1 MKPTETHNTPMPHA
15 DIQRNGSCHPSL
27 LSTQDED
34 AHGRTEYPFP
44 DKHTVSNLI
53 SWASKTLHDH
63 DIDSPRL
70 DAEVIL
76 SYLLDCKR
84 ITFYV
89 HPDKS
94 VENTV
99 AVSYQKAIRR
109 RSQQVPLQYITNHA
123 EFMSLDFYI
132 DERVLIPRPE
142 TELVVEAVIK
152 KSQTLSKE
160 KDIVMVDIGVGS
172 GNIAIALAKKI
183 DKARVFAV
191 DISPDALSVAA
202 MNAQR
207 HEVLNK
213 ITFLCG
219 DIFTPLEGYGIETKI
234 DFIIS
239 NPPYVS
245 SDEFST
251 LQKDVRDYEPYIAL
265 VSGEDGLHMFK
276 RIITHTNTW
285 LRPGGFIIFEVGE
298 KQAQQ
303 IAQFIENTGRF
314 KKPELV
320 KDYQNIYRIIVAQM
334 EEACG

>member
-1 MKPTETHNTPMPHA
+1 MPAETDNTPMHRA
-15 DIQRNGSCHPSL
+15 DLQQNGSYLPSFQ
-27 LSTQDED
+27 STWNED
-34 AHGRTEYPFP
+34 AHRRTEHTFP

-53 SWASKTLHDH
+53 SWASKMLHDH
-63 DIDSPRL
+63 GIDSPRL

-84 ITFYV
+84 ISFYV

-94 VENTV
+94 VENPI
-99 AVSYQKAIRR
+99 AVGYQKAIQR
-109 RSQQVPLQYITNHA
+109 RSHRVPLHYITHHA
-123 EFMSLDFYI
+123 EFMSLDFYV

-152 KSQTLSKE
+152 KSQILSKE
-160 KDIVMVDIGVGS
+160 EEIVMVDIGVGS

-207 HEVLNK
+207 HEVLNT

-219 DIFTPLEGYGIETKI
+219 DIFTPLEGYGIEGKA

-245 SDEFST
+245 STEFST
-251 LQKDVRDYEPYIAL
+251 LQNEVRDHEPYIAL
-265 VSGEDGLHMFK
+265 VSGEDGFHMFK
-276 RIITHTNTW
+276 RIIAHANTW
-285 LRPGGFIIFEVGE
+285 LRPGGFIMFEVGE

-303 IAQFIENTGRF
+303 VAQFIENTGRF

-320 KDYQNIYRIIVAQM
+320 KDYQNIDRIVVAQM
-334 EEACG
+334 EESCG